1 MRLRGKRI
9 LILESDYIVA
19 HAIQRVLENEDATVH
34 VGASVAAMHFDGVIV
49 DWGWARRPLLKTL
62 SEAGMPILAYTSDAA
77 AILRRFPKCRILSKP
92 ASDEALLR
100 AVIDLLRASE

>member
-1 MRLRGKRI
+1 MRLRGKHI
-9 LILESDYIVA
+9 LILESNYIVA
-19 HAIQRVLENEDATVH
+19 HAIKRVLENEHATVH
-34 VGASVAAMHFDGVIV
+34 IGAYVAAMHFDGVIV

-62 SEAGMPILAYTSDAA
+62 SQAGMPILAYTSDTA

>member
-34 VGASVAAMHFDGVIV
+34 VGAYVAAMRFDGVIV

-62 SEAGMPILAYTSDAA
+62 SEAGMPILHIATDQTKRQ
-77 AILRRFPKCRILSKP
+77 IGRLPLR
-92 ASDEALLR
+92 LLER
-100 AVIDLLRASE
+100 